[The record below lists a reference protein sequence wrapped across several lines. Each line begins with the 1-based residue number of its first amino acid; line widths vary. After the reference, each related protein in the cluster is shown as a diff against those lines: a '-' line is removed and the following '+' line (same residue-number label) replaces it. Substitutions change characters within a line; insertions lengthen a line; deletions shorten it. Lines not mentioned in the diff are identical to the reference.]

1 MGKVN
6 ITIPLALLIG
16 FSLAMQ
22 VFPQIATQSKAGVEI
37 NKEPVLNVQLRAEL
51 VEISAAG
58 TRSLGRSFGTTLGA
72 GHEGGGSLTLE
83 GVASISIQ
91 ARLAQLQR
99 DSLVLELTIAER
111 ETGTV
116 LASRSLALANR
127 QEAIVELATAVT
139 GGSRIAVRF
148 IPSIIVTEAVEDYPE
163 LLSEFGIE
171 NSMLIRNG
179 KEVLTR
185 ISGHASMADL
195 SGNALQFFEIDSPR
209 TGNLYISYRPFPGAS
224 LCGYIEGKR
233 MLFEWE
239 GDTYEWLSLDNPILP
254 REGRWAVYVG
264 RVGSVSAEGFTAG
277 FTVDRLKDLEE
288 EVKAQQEQLY
298 KATAGSAEPVYRAG
312 GDVSEPT
319 AIQQPKPPYTP
330 EARANKVE
338 GVILLQAVIGKDGI
352 VRDVKILRGLGY
364 GLDESAINTIT
375 KQWRFKPGIHNGQ
388 PVAVQAKIEIT
399 FRLY

>member
-1 MGKVN
+1 
-6 ITIPLALLIG
+6 
-16 FSLAMQ
+16 MQ

-58 TRSLGRSFGTTLGA
+58 TRSLGRSFGTTLSA
-72 GHEGGGSLTLE
+72 GQEGGGNLTIE
-83 GVASISIQ
+83 GVASIRIQ

-111 ETGTV
+111 ETGIV

-179 KEVLTR
+179 KEVLIR
-185 ISGHASMADL
+185 ISGHASVADL
-195 SGNALQFFEIDSPR
+195 SGDALQFFEIESPR

-224 LCGYIEGKR
+224 LCGYIEGRR

-288 EVKAQQEQLY
+288 VRARQEQLY
-298 KATAGSAEPVYRAG
+298 KAAPGSGEPVYRVG
-312 GDVSEPT
+312 SDVSEPE
-319 AIQQPKPPYTP
+319 AIWQPRPPYTP
-330 EARANKVE
+330 EARANKVN

-364 GLDESAINTIT
+364 GLDESAIDTIT
-375 KQWRFKPGIHNGQ
+375 KQWRFKPGVHNGQ